1 MQRAVTFSQVHN
13 FRDLG
18 GYLTA
23 DGRSVRWHRLFR
35 ADDLSRIAGDD
46 QDRFCA
52 LGIRTVV
59 DLRRPHEIEQI
70 GRIPEIDGCT
80 YHHVH
85 LMHPKWPDATFTD
98 TPARAAFVTERY
110 LEMSEEAADGIGAAL
125 RIIADD
131 ANAPVVIHCIAGK
144 DRTGVVSAL
153 TLSLLGVADDEIAA
167 DYELSEAAEEANWR
181 WIAGDNPQRLAR
193 RWDHITVSPR
203 EGMLDF
209 LTALRRRHTSIEG
222 YAASVGVTDKH
233 LESLRAHLLTPLDR
247 SGLPGDEQT

>member
-1 MQRAVTFSQVHN
+1 MGERAVTFSNVHN

-18 GYLTA
+18 GYRTA

-59 DLRRPHEIEQI
+59 DLRRPNEVEQI

-85 LMHPKWPDATFTD
+85 LRHPKWPDGTFTD

-110 LEMSEEAADGIGAAL
+110 LEMSDKAADGIGAAL

-153 TLSLLGVADDEIAA
+153 TLSLLGVPDDEIAA
-167 DYELSEAAEEANWR
+167 DYELSEAAEEPNWT
-181 WIAGDNPQRLAR
+181 WLSGGDPEAR
-193 RWDHITVSPR
+193 RWGNITVSPR

-209 LTALRRRHTSIEG
+209 LTELRRRHTSIEG
-222 YAASVGVTDKH
+222 YVASVGFTGKH
-233 LESLRAHLLTPLDR
+233 QESLRAHLLRPLD
-247 SGLPGDEQT
+247 G

>member
-1 MQRAVTFSQVHN
+1 MGERAVTFANVHN

-18 GYLTA
+18 GYVTG
-23 DGRSVRWHRLFR
+23 DGRTVRWHRLYR
-35 ADDLSRIAGDD
+35 ADDLSRIVGDD

-70 GRIPEIDGCT
+70 GRIPEIDGCS

-85 LMHPKWPDATFTD
+85 LQHPQWPGVTFAD

-110 LEMSEEAADGIGAAL
+110 LEMSEQAAGGIAEAL
-125 RIIADD
+125 RIIADE

-153 TLSLLGVADDEIAA
+153 TLSLLGVPDDDIAA

-181 WIAGDNPQRLAR
+181 WLSGGDADRQAR
-193 RWDHITVSPR
+193 RWTDITVSPR
-203 EGMLDF
+203 QGMLDF
-209 LTALRRRHTSIEG
+209 LTELRRRHSSVEG
-222 YAASVGVTDKH
+222 YVASIGVTDKH
-233 LESLRAHLLTPLDR
+233 LESMRSHLLTE
-247 SGLPGDEQT
+247 S